1 MLTGLIALAVSL
13 GVLALIVIASLLGP
27 RDPGG
32 RLPGNGGAILPGHG
46 HWDEGGGGGDDA

>member
-1 MLTGLIALAVSL
+1 MLTGLIALAISL